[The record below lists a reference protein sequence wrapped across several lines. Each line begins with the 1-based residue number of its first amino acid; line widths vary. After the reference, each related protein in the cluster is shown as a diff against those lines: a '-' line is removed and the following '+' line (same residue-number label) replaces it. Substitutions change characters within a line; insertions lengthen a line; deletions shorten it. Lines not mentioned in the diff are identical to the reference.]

1 MQEGKMKPKY
11 QFFKNFAYA
20 RAGLKEVFT
29 SEKSFR
35 LEIAYFVIL
44 SIIALIL
51 PYPVWA
57 KIFLIASMLVPLIVE
72 LLNSAIER
80 VVDMVTTEYNEFAKY
95 AKDAA
100 AAAVMLSLTFCAVV
114 WIAVIIYFWQ

>member
-1 MQEGKMKPKY
+1 MKPKY

>member
-1 MQEGKMKPKY
+1 MKPKY
-11 QFFKNFAYA
+11 EFFKNFAYA
-20 RAGLKEVFT
+20 RAGLREVFK

-35 LEIAYFVIL
+35 LEIAYFVVL

-51 PYPVWA
+51 PYPIWA
-57 KIFLIASMLVPLIVE
+57 KIFLITSMLVPLIVE

-80 VVDMVTTEYNEFAKY
+80 VVDMVTREYNEFAKY

-100 AAAVMLSLTFCAVV
+100 AGAVMLSLIFSGGV
-114 WIAVIIYFWQ
+114 WIGVIVYFWQ

>member
-1 MQEGKMKPKY
+1 MKPKY
-11 QFFKNFAYA
+11 SFFKNFAYA
-20 RAGLKEVFT
+20 RAGFKEVFR

-35 LEIAYFVIL
+35 LEIIYFVLL
-44 SIIALIL
+44 SIIALFL

-57 KIFLIASMLVPLIVE
+57 KIVLITSMLVPLIVE

-80 VVDMVTTEYNEFAKY
+80 VVDMVTSEYNELAKY

-100 AAAVMLSLTFCAVV
+100 AAAVMLSLIFSGFV
-114 WIAVIIYFWQ
+114 WIGVIVYFW

>member
-1 MQEGKMKPKY
+1 MKPEY
-11 QFFKNFAYA
+11 RFFKNFAYA

-35 LEIAYFVIL
+35 LEIVCFVIL
-44 SIIALIL
+44 GIIALIL

-80 VVDMVTTEYNEFAKY
+80 VVDMVTSEYNELAKY

-100 AAAVMLSLTFCAVV
+100 AAAVMFSLIFSGAV
-114 WIAVIIYFWQ
+114 WIGVIIYFW